1 MTAGEQDVF
10 VSYSRSDRDS
20 VQRLIGAL
28 NARGRTAWVD
38 WEGIAPTAEWM
49 EEIRDAID
57 AADTFVA
64 ILSPDSAVS
73 SVCVQELDHAVSRN
87 KRIVPVVVRDV
98 DSQHVPEELAKRN
111 WLFLHEGDGFEAGV
125 DTLVEALDSDLDAVK
140 LHSRLLVRS
149 REWSDAGRP
158 SSKLLRGGD
167 LAEAESWITSP
178 DRALRPTDLQAQFV
192 TASKKG
198 ASRRQS
204 RIVAAVS
211 VVALVAVSLGIVAW
225 SQRGAALRE
234 RNRAEEQTRIA
245 RSQVLAGDARANMGD
260 QIDLAA
266 LLSLEA
272 QEIAETPAAAQAI
285 HVAAQRTSWLER
297 VLRRSSSP
305 VFSVAFDPERQMV
318 AAGSLDGTVVRWDP
332 RTGEEIGAPLDGH
345 AVVQGLAFSP
355 DGSLLVSGGDRK
367 VIIRDPLTGRQVA
380 APLRFA
386 KSTYGLAFSPD
397 GAMLAVGAGD
407 VVRLYNV
414 SSWRQ
419 IRPDIRPHQ
428 GLIGGIAFSPDGR
441 TLATTGD
448 DGTLRLWGIPSGEPS
463 GQPLRTSGIP
473 AGSVAFSPDGRV
485 LAAGSKG
492 AVDFFDP
499 ATGRRLGRPIRT
511 GVAGGVYGL
520 QFSPDGTLLATGS
533 EGSGVR
539 LWDAKDRLPV
549 GGRLEGQEGYTR
561 SVAFSPG
568 GTELASGSV
577 AGNVALWR
585 LPALHTRG
593 QYGVFGVDFSRDGTV
608 LATGAGD
615 GTIALWDTATGSP
628 IGNPM
633 AYPDSYVNNIDLS
646 SDGRTIVAGYG
657 DGTAIVWD
665 ARTRKRIRT
674 LNGRRE
680 GEVMV
685 ALSPNGA
692 VVATGSERHDVLLS
706 DEATGNLIGEPL
718 TGHSGK
724 IEGVAF
730 SSDGSVLASS
740 GQDGKVIL
748 WNPTTRQRTGASIA
762 YSDPGD
768 VSLAV
773 SPTGN
778 MLATGFVD
786 GRVTLWN
793 PRTGR
798 RLGQPLEAQRN
809 SITAL
814 AFSRDG
820 RTLASGS
827 TDGKIVLWDIKSRQ
841 QIGEPLHGYGTV
853 WSLAFSP
860 DGRSLVSGGNDATY
874 VRDNTSW
881 SSDFALLRN
890 RLCRVAGRNLTRA
903 EWQQFVSFTPYRKI
917 CPQWPIPDGR

>member
-64 ILSPDSAVS
+64 ILSPDSAIS

-367 VIIRDPLTGRQVA
+367 VIIRDPLDRPTGRSTASLREIDIWARVQPGRCDACCGRGRCRSSLQRVVVA
-380 APLRFA
+380 ADRPGHPTSSGSDRGCRLR
-386 KSTYGLAFSPD
+386 SGRSYLGHD
-397 GAMLAVGAGD
+397 GWRWDAQAMGRSV
-407 VVRLYNV
+407 
-414 SSWRQ
+414 
-419 IRPDIRPHQ
+419 
-428 GLIGGIAFSPDGR
+428 GR
-441 TLATTGD
+441 TVRPAPQD
-448 DGTLRLWGIPSGEPS
+448 ERCSR
-463 GQPLRTSGIP
+463 GQCGVQPRRSC
-473 AGSVAFSPDGRV
+473 AS
-485 LAAGSKG
+485 
-492 AVDFFDP
+492 
-499 ATGRRLGRPIRT
+499 RRLERGR
-511 GVAGGVYGL
+511 
-520 QFSPDGTLLATGS
+520 
-533 EGSGVR
+533 
-539 LWDAKDRLPV
+539 
-549 GGRLEGQEGYTR
+549 
-561 SVAFSPG
+561 
-568 GTELASGSV
+568 
-577 AGNVALWR
+577 
-585 LPALHTRG
+585 
-593 QYGVFGVDFSRDGTV
+593 
-608 LATGAGD
+608 
-615 GTIALWDTATGSP
+615 
-628 IGNPM
+628 
-633 AYPDSYVNNIDLS
+633 
-646 SDGRTIVAGYG
+646 
-657 DGTAIVWD
+657 
-665 ARTRKRIRT
+665 
-674 LNGRRE
+674 
-680 GEVMV
+680 
-685 ALSPNGA
+685 
-692 VVATGSERHDVLLS
+692 
-706 DEATGNLIGEPL
+706 
-718 TGHSGK
+718 
-724 IEGVAF
+724 
-730 SSDGSVLASS
+730 
-740 GQDGKVIL
+740 
-748 WNPTTRQRTGASIA
+748 
-762 YSDPGD
+762 
-768 VSLAV
+768 
-773 SPTGN
+773 
-778 MLATGFVD
+778 
-786 GRVTLWN
+786 
-793 PRTGR
+793 
-798 RLGQPLEAQRN
+798 
-809 SITAL
+809 
-814 AFSRDG
+814 
-820 RTLASGS
+820 
-827 TDGKIVLWDIKSRQ
+827 
-841 QIGEPLHGYGTV
+841 
-853 WSLAFSP
+853 
-860 DGRSLVSGGNDATY
+860 
-874 VRDNTSW
+874 
-881 SSDFALLRN
+881 
-890 RLCRVAGRNLTRA
+890 
-903 EWQQFVSFTPYRKI
+903 
-917 CPQWPIPDGR
+917 